1 MSKNMS
7 STNRRYKAASKKF
20 DEAYNKYNADVETAT
35 SDYQEVFDKYA
46 GDAGLKSAT
55 DYANTQAQTQANQ
68 QSLRAGTQAGA
79 TANKSARTSGL
90 SKAQAALMSEQAS
103 SDTTGN
109 TYSDIYNQTRN
120 SSLNGALQNNQ
131 STLSAKQGEY
141 STRVSAAATPLNARG
156 QQLAAAQQ
164 EGQNAYNRAWGN
176 VGGAGS
182 MITGLLTSDERLKE
196 AVNVSSADSNTEDYE
211 CFKCNTGVRRTSLA
225 DIATELYNFGNDIRI
240 LHLYAAGK
248 NFMEY
253 HKKLNELYDE
263 VFKAYDEIAELAISK
278 GEKVPNPSSHSAFSS
293 YKPLDPVD
301 YSSEQIS
308 QEVLNRG
315 NKVLDTL
322 KHHRDYEGFVV
333 SKLDD
338 IIGKLDKL
346 INYIFKRS
354 AIDLSTSITSDERLK
369 TFREVSKSLNTNP
382 KTSSYNL
389 LKVTYKHSKGE

>member
-20 DEAYNKYNADVETAT
+20 DEAVNKYNADVETAT
-35 SDYQEVFDKYA
+35 SDYQKVFNKYA
-46 GDAGLKSAT
+46 GDAGLESAT
-55 DYANTQAQTQANQ
+55 NYANTQAQEQASQ
-68 QSLRAGTQAGA
+68 QSMRAGNQAGA
-79 TANKSARTSGL
+79 NANRSARTAGL
-90 SKAQAALMSEQAS
+90 NKAQAALMSEQAA

-109 TYSDIYNQTRN
+109 TYSDVYNQTRN

-156 QQLAAAQQ
+156 QQLTAAQQ

-182 MITGLLTSDERLKE
+182 MITGFLTSDERLKE
-196 AVNVSSADSNTEDYE
+196 AVNVSSDANTEDYE
-211 CFKCNTGVRRTSLA
+211 CFKCNIGSRRTSLA
-225 DIATELYNFGNDIRI
+225 DIATELYNFGNDIRV

-263 VFKAYDEIAELAISK
+263 VFKAYDEVAELAISK

-293 YKPLDPVD
+293 YKPLDPAN

-315 NKVLDTL
+315 NKVLDAL
-322 KHHRDYEGFVV
+322 KNHRDYEGFVV

-338 IIGKLDKL
+338 ITGKLDKL

-354 AIDLSTSITSDERLK
+354 AINLSTSITSDERLK

-382 KTSSYNL
+382 RTSSYNL

>member
-7 STNRRYKAASKKF
+7 STNKRYEAANKKF
-20 DEAYNKYNADVETAT
+20 DEAINKYNADVETAT
-35 SDYQEVFDKYA
+35 SDYQKVFNKYA
-46 GDAGLKSAT
+46 GDAGLESAT
-55 DYANTQAQTQANQ
+55 SYAQNQASQ

-79 TANKSARTSGL
+79 TANRSARTAGL
-90 SKAQAALMSEQAS
+90 NKAQAAMLAQQAA

-109 TYSDIYNQTRN
+109 TYQSTYDSSRN
-120 SSLNGALQNNQ
+120 AALNNNQ
-131 STLSAKQGEY
+131 ATLSAKQGEY
-141 STRVSAAATPLNARG
+141 STRTAAAATPLNARG
-156 QQLAAAQQ
+156 QQLTAAQQ

-182 MITGLLTSDERLKE
+182 MVTGLLTSDERLKE
-196 AVNVSSADSNTEDYE
+196 AVNVSSADANTEDYE
-211 CFKCNTGVRRTSLA
+211 CFKCNVGVRRTSLA

-293 YKPLDPVD
+293 YKPLDPKD

-322 KHHRDYEGFVV
+322 KHHKDYEGFVV

-338 IIGKLDKL
+338 ITGKLDKL

-354 AIDLSTSITSDERLK
+354 AIDLSTSIASDERLK

-382 KTSSYNL
+382 RASSYNL

>member
-7 STNRRYKAASKKF
+7 STNRRYEAANKKF
-20 DEAYNKYNADVETAT
+20 DEAVNKYNADVETAT
-35 SDYQEVFDKYA
+35 SDYQKVFNKYT
-46 GDAGLKSAT
+46 GDAGLESAT
-55 DYANTQAQTQANQ
+55 SYAQNQASQ

-79 TANKSARTSGL
+79 TANRSARTAGL
-90 SKAQAALMSEQAS
+90 NKAQAAMLAQQAA

-109 TYSDIYNQTRN
+109 TYQSAYDSSRNAALNNNQT
-120 SSLNGALQNNQ
+120 
-131 STLSAKQGEY
+131 TLSAKQGEY
-141 STRVSAAATPLNARG
+141 STRVNAAATPLNARG
-156 QQLAAAQQ
+156 QQLTAAQQ

-182 MITGLLTSDERLKE
+182 MVTGLLTSDERLKE
-196 AVNVSSADSNTEDYE
+196 AVNVSSADANTEDYE
-211 CFKCNTGVRRTSLA
+211 CFKCNVGVRRTSLA

-293 YKPLDPVD
+293 YKPLDPAD

-338 IIGKLDKL
+338 ITGKLDKL

-354 AIDLSTSITSDERLK
+354 AIDLSTSIASDERLK
-369 TFREVSKSLNTNP
+369 TFREVSKSLSTNP
-382 KTSSYNL
+382 KASSYNL

>member
-20 DEAYNKYNADVETAT
+20 DEAVNKYNADVETAT
-35 SDYQEVFDKYA
+35 SDYQKVFNKYA
-46 GDAGLKSAT
+46 GDAGLESAT
-55 DYANTQAQTQANQ
+55 NYANTQAQNQASQ
-68 QSLRAGTQAGA
+68 QSMRAGNQAGA
-79 TANKSARTSGL
+79 NANRSARTAGL
-90 SKAQAALMSEQAS
+90 NKAQAALMSEQAA

-109 TYSDIYNQTRN
+109 TYSDVYNQTRN

-156 QQLAAAQQ
+156 QQLTAAQQ

-182 MITGLLTSDERLKE
+182 MVTGLLTSDERLKE
-196 AVNVSSADSNTEDYE
+196 AVNVSSDANTEDYE
-211 CFKCNTGVRRTSLA
+211 CFKCNIGSRRTSLA
-225 DIATELYNFGNDIRI
+225 DIATELYNFGNDIRV

-263 VFKAYDEIAELAISK
+263 VFKAYDEVAELAISK

-293 YKPLDPVD
+293 YKPLDPAN

-315 NKVLDTL
+315 NKVLDAL
-322 KHHRDYEGFVV
+322 KNHRDYEGFVV

-338 IIGKLDKL
+338 ITGKLDKL

-354 AIDLSTSITSDERLK
+354 AINLSTSIASDERLK
-369 TFREVSKSLNTNP
+369 TFREVSKSLSTNP
-382 KTSSYNL
+382 RASSYNL

>member
-7 STNRRYKAASKKF
+7 STNHRYEAANKKF
-20 DEAYNKYNADVETAT
+20 NEAVNKYNADVETAT
-35 SDYQEVFDKYA
+35 SDYQKVFNKYA
-46 GDAGLKSAT
+46 GDAGLESAT
-55 DYANTQAQTQANQ
+55 SYAQNQASQ

-79 TANKSARTSGL
+79 TANRSARTAGL
-90 SKAQAALMSEQAS
+90 NKAQAAMLAQQAA

-109 TYSDIYNQTRN
+109 TYQSAYDSSRN
-120 SSLNGALQNNQ
+120 AALNNNQ

-141 STRVSAAATPLNARG
+141 STRVGAAATPLNARG

-182 MITGLLTSDERLKE
+182 MVTGLLTSDERLKE

-338 IIGKLDKL
+338 ITGKLDKL

>member
-7 STNRRYKAASKKF
+7 STNRRYEAANKKF
-20 DEAYNKYNADVETAT
+20 DEAINKYNADVETST
-35 SDYQEVFDKYA
+35 SDYQKVFNKYA
-46 GDAGLKSAT
+46 GDAGLESAT
-55 DYANTQAQTQANQ
+55 SYAQNQASQ

-79 TANKSARTSGL
+79 TANKSARTAGL
-90 SKAQAALMSEQAS
+90 NKAQAAMLAQQAA

-109 TYSDIYNQTRN
+109 TYQSAYDSSRN
-120 SSLNGALQNNQ
+120 AALNNNQ
-131 STLSAKQGEY
+131 ATLSAKQGEY
-141 STRVSAAATPLNARG
+141 TTRVNAAATPLNARG
-156 QQLAAAQQ
+156 QQLTAAQQ

-176 VGGAGS
+176 VGGTGS
-182 MITGLLTSDERLKE
+182 MVTGLLTSDERLKE
-196 AVNVSSADSNTEDYE
+196 AVNVSSDSSTEDYE
-211 CFKCNTGVRRTSLA
+211 CFKCNIGSKRTSLA

-293 YKPLDPVD
+293 YKPLDPAD

-338 IIGKLDKL
+338 ITGKLDKL

-354 AIDLSTSITSDERLK
+354 AIDLSTSIASDERLK

-382 KTSSYNL
+382 KASSYNL

>member
-7 STNRRYKAASKKF
+7 STNRRYEAANKKF
-20 DEAYNKYNADVETAT
+20 NEAY
-35 SDYQEVFDKYA
+35 DKYA
-46 GDAGLKSAT
+46 GEAGLNSAT
-55 DYANTQAQTQANQ
+55 NYANTQAQTQANQ

-79 TANKSARTSGL
+79 AANKSARTSGL
-90 SKAQAALMSEQAS
+90 SKAQAALMSEQAA

-120 SSLNGALQNNQ
+120 SSLNAALQNNQ
-131 STLSAKQGEY
+131 
-141 STRVSAAATPLNARG
+141 AAINARG
-156 QQLAAAQQ
+156 TQLQASQQ

-176 VGGAGS
+176 IGGTGS
-182 MITGLLTSDERLKE
+182 MVTGLLTSDERLKE
-196 AVNVSSADSNTEDYE
+196 ARDVSSADSNTEDYE
-211 CFKCNTGVRRTSLA
+211 CFKCNTGTKRTSLA

-263 VFKAYDEIAELAISK
+263 VFEAYDEIAELAISK

-293 YKPLDPVD
+293 YKPLDSTD

-322 KHHRDYEGFVV
+322 KNHRDYEGFVV

-338 IIGKLDKL
+338 ITGKLDKL
-346 INYIFKRS
+346 INYIFKRT
-354 AIDLSTSITSDERLK
+354 AINLSTSIASDERLK
-369 TFREVSKSLNTNP
+369 TFREVSKSLSTNP

>member
-7 STNRRYKAASKKF
+7 STNKRYEAANKKF
-20 DEAYNKYNADVETAT
+20 DEAVNKYNADVETAT
-35 SDYQEVFDKYA
+35 SDYQKVFNKYA
-46 GDAGLKSAT
+46 GDAGLESAT
-55 DYANTQAQTQANQ
+55 GYAQNQASQ

-79 TANKSARTSGL
+79 TANRSARTAGL
-90 SKAQAALMSEQAS
+90 NKAQAAMLAQQAA

-109 TYSDIYNQTRN
+109 TYQSAYDSSRN
-120 SSLNGALQNNQ
+120 AALNNNQ
-131 STLSAKQGEY
+131 ATLSAKQGEY

-156 QQLAAAQQ
+156 QQLTAAQQ

-182 MITGLLTSDERLKE
+182 MVTGLLTSDERLKE

-211 CFKCNTGVRRTSLA
+211 CFKCNVGAKRTSLA

-248 NFMEY
+248 NFIEY

-263 VFKAYDEIAELAISK
+263 VFEAYDEIAELAVSK

-293 YKPLDPVD
+293 YKPLDPAD

-315 NKVLDTL
+315 NKVLDAL
-322 KHHRDYEGFVV
+322 KNHRDYEGFVV

-338 IIGKLDKL
+338 ITGKLDKL
-346 INYIFKRS
+346 INYIFKRT
-354 AIDLSTSITSDERLK
+354 AIDLSASIASDERLK
-369 TFREVSKSLNTNP
+369 TFREVSKSLSTNP
-382 KTSSYNL
+382 KAGSYDL

>member
-7 STNRRYKAASKKF
+7 STNRRYEAASKKF
-20 DEAYNKYNADVETAT
+20 DEAVNKYNADVETAT
-35 SDYQEVFDKYA
+35 SDYQKVFNKYA
-46 GDAGLKSAT
+46 GDAGLESAT
-55 DYANTQAQTQANQ
+55 NYANTQAQNQASQ
-68 QSLRAGTQAGA
+68 QSMRAGNQAGA
-79 TANKSARTSGL
+79 NANRSARTAGL
-90 SKAQAALMSEQAS
+90 NKAQAALMSEQAA

-109 TYSDIYNQTRN
+109 TYSDVYNQTRN

-156 QQLAAAQQ
+156 QQLSAAQQ

-182 MITGLLTSDERLKE
+182 MITGFLTSDERLKE
-196 AVNVSSADSNTEDYE
+196 AVNVSSDANTEDYE
-211 CFKCNTGVRRTSLA
+211 CFKCNIGSRRTSLT
-225 DIATELYNFGNDIRI
+225 DIATELYNFGNDIRV

-263 VFKAYDEIAELAISK
+263 VFKAYDEVAELAISK
-278 GEKVPNPSSHSAFSS
+278 GEKVPNPSSHSAFNS
-293 YKPLDPVD
+293 YKPLDPAD

-315 NKVLDTL
+315 NKVLDAL
-322 KHHRDYEGFVV
+322 KNHRDYEGFVV

-338 IIGKLDKL
+338 ITGKLDKL

-354 AIDLSTSITSDERLK
+354 AINLSTSIASDERLK

-382 KTSSYNL
+382 RASSYNL

>member
-7 STNRRYKAASKKF
+7 STNHRYEAANKKF
-20 DEAYNKYNADVETAT
+20 NEAVNKYNADVETAT
-35 SDYQEVFDKYA
+35 SDYQKVFNKYA
-46 GDAGLKSAT
+46 GDAGLESAT
-55 DYANTQAQTQANQ
+55 SYAQNQASQ

-79 TANKSARTSGL
+79 TANRSARTAGL
-90 SKAQAALMSEQAS
+90 NKAQAAMLAQQAA

-109 TYSDIYNQTRN
+109 TYQSAYDSSRN
-120 SSLNGALQNNQ
+120 AALNNNQ

-141 STRVSAAATPLNARG
+141 STRVGAAATPLNARG

-182 MITGLLTSDERLKE
+182 MVTGLLTSDERLKE

-322 KHHRDYEGFVV
+322 KHHGDYEGFVV

-338 IIGKLDKL
+338 ITGKLDKL

>member
-1 MSKNMS
+1 MSKNMR
-7 STNRRYKAASKKF
+7 STNRRYEAASKKF
-20 DEAYNKYNADVETAT
+20 DEAYNKYNRDVETAT
-35 SDYQEVFDKYA
+35 SDYQKVFNEYA

-55 DYANTQAQTQANQ
+55 NYAQDQASQ

-79 TANKSARTSGL
+79 AANRSARTAGL
-90 SKAQAALMSEQAS
+90 NKAQAAMLAQQAA

-109 TYSDIYNQTRN
+109 MYQSAYDSSRN
-120 SSLNGALQNNQ
+120 AALSNNQ
-131 STLSAKQGEY
+131 STVAAKQGEY

-176 VGGAGS
+176 VGGVGS
-182 MITGLLTSDERLKE
+182 MVTGLLSSDERLKE
-196 AVNVSSADSNTEDYE
+196 AVNVSSADSNPEDYE
-211 CFKCNTGVRRTSLA
+211 CFKCNIGSKRTSLA

-293 YKPLDPVD
+293 YKPLDPAD

-308 QEVLNRG
+308 QEVLSRG

-322 KHHRDYEGFVV
+322 KHHKDYEGFVV

-338 IIGKLDKL
+338 TTGKLDKL

-354 AIDLSTSITSDERLK
+354 AIDLSTSIASDERLK

-382 KTSSYNL
+382 RTSSYNL

>member
-7 STNRRYKAASKKF
+7 STNKRYEDANAKF
-20 DEAYNKYNADVETAT
+20 NEAYNKY
-35 SDYQEVFDKYA
+35 A
-46 GDAGLKSAT
+46 GEAGLKSAT
-55 DYANTQAQTQANQ
+55 NYANTQAQTQANQ

-79 TANKSARTSGL
+79 AANKSARTSGL
-90 SKAQAALMSEQAS
+90 SKAQAALMSEQAA

-109 TYSDIYNQTRN
+109 TYSDIYNNTRN

-131 STLSAKQGEY
+131 
-141 STRVSAAATPLNARG
+141 AAVNARG
-156 QQLAAAQQ
+156 TQVSAGQQ

-176 VGGAGS
+176 VGGVGS
-182 MITGLLTSDERLKE
+182 MVTGLLTSDERLKE
-196 AVNVSSADSNTEDYE
+196 AVNVSSDSNPESTEDYE
-211 CFKCNTGVRRTSLA
+211 CFKCNIGTKRTSLA

-263 VFKAYDEIAELAISK
+263 VFEAYDEVAELAISK
-278 GEKVPNPSSHSAFSS
+278 GERVPNPSSHLAFSNIF
-293 YKPLDPVD
+293 YKPLDPKD

-315 NKVLDTL
+315 NKVLDAL
-322 KHHRDYEGFVV
+322 KNHRDYEGFIV

-354 AIDLSTSITSDERLK
+354 AIDLSTSIASDERLK
-369 TFREVSKSLNTNP
+369 TFREVSKSLSTNTNP
-382 KTSSYNL
+382 RTSSYNL

>member
-7 STNRRYKAASKKF
+7 STNHRYEAANKKF
-20 DEAYNKYNADVETAT
+20 NEAY
-35 SDYQEVFDKYA
+35 DKYA
-46 GDAGLKSAT
+46 GEAGLNSAT
-55 DYANTQAQTQANQ
+55 NYANTQAQEQANT

-79 TANKSARTSGL
+79 AANKSARTAGL
-90 SKAQAALMSEQAS
+90 SKAQAALMSEQAA

-120 SSLNGALQNNQ
+120 TSLNGALQNNQ
-131 STLSAKQGEY
+131 
-141 STRVSAAATPLNARG
+141 AAINARG
-156 QQLAAAQQ
+156 TQLQTSQQ

-176 VGGAGS
+176 VGGTGS
-182 MITGLLTSDERLKE
+182 MVTGLLTSDERLKE
-196 AVNVSSADSNTEDYE
+196 AVNVSSADSSTEDYE
-211 CFKCNTGVRRTSLA
+211 CFKCNTGAKRTSLA
-225 DIATELYNFGNDIRI
+225 DIATELYNFGNDIRV

-263 VFKAYDEIAELAISK
+263 VFEAYDEIAELAISK

-293 YKPLDPVD
+293 HKPLDPKD
-301 YSSEQIS
+301 YNSEQIS

-322 KHHRDYEGFVV
+322 KHHKDYEGFVV

-338 IIGKLDKL
+338 ITGKLDKL

-354 AIDLSTSITSDERLK
+354 AIDLSTSIASDERLK

>member
-1 MSKNMS
+1 MSKNMK
-7 STNRRYKAASKKF
+7 STNKRYEAASKKF
-20 DEAYNKYNADVETAT
+20 DEAINKYNADVETAT
-35 SDYQEVFDKYA
+35 SDYQKVFNKYA
-46 GDAGLKSAT
+46 GDAGLESAT
-55 DYANTQAQTQANQ
+55 NYAQNQASQ

-79 TANKSARTSGL
+79 TANRSARTAGL
-90 SKAQAALMSEQAS
+90 NKAQAAMLAQQAA

-109 TYSDIYNQTRN
+109 TYQSTYDSSRNAALNNNQT
-120 SSLNGALQNNQ
+120 A
-131 STLSAKQGEY
+131 LSAKQGEY
-141 STRVSAAATPLNARG
+141 STRVNAAATPLNARG
-156 QQLAAAQQ
+156 QQLTAAQQ

-182 MITGLLTSDERLKE
+182 MVTGLLTSDERLKE
-196 AVNVSSADSNTEDYE
+196 AVNVSSADANTEDYE
-211 CFKCNTGVRRTSLA
+211 CFKCNIGARRTSLA

-293 YKPLDPVD
+293 YKPLDPAD

-322 KHHRDYEGFVV
+322 KNHRDYEGFVV

-338 IIGKLDKL
+338 ITGKLDKL

-354 AIDLSTSITSDERLK
+354 AIDLSTSIASDERLK

>member
-7 STNRRYKAASKKF
+7 STNKRYEAANKKF
-20 DEAYNKYNADVETAT
+20 DEAVNKYNADIETAT
-35 SDYQEVFDKYA
+35 SDYQKVFNKYA
-46 GDAGLKSAT
+46 GDAGLESAT
-55 DYANTQAQTQANQ
+55 NYAQNQASQ

-79 TANKSARTSGL
+79 TANRSARTAGL
-90 SKAQAALMSEQAS
+90 NKAQAAILAQQAA

-109 TYSDIYNQTRN
+109 TYQSAYDSSRN
-120 SSLNGALQNNQ
+120 AALNNNQ

-182 MITGLLTSDERLKE
+182 MVTGLLTSDERLKE
-196 AVNVSSADSNTEDYE
+196 AVNVSSDANTEDYE
-211 CFKCNTGVRRTSLA
+211 CFKCNIGSKRTSLA

-293 YKPLDPVD
+293 YKPLDPKD

-338 IIGKLDKL
+338 ITGKLDKL
-346 INYIFKRS
+346 INYIFKRT
-354 AIDLSTSITSDERLK
+354 AINLSTSIASDERLK
-369 TFREVSKSLNTNP
+369 TFREVSKSLSNNP
-382 KTSSYNL
+382 KASSYNL